1 MHFISE
7 MEVGSGDWAGAGLK
21 TLKLRKW
28 LMTFKIIIA
37 VREAIRSRTKGW
49 QWFSTAVLLHN
60 KITDKNSL
68 KYFPWKCIRS

>member
-7 MEVGSGDWAGAGLK
+7 MEVGSGVWAGLGLK

-37 VREAIRSRTKGW
+37 VREAIRSRTKRLAMV
-49 QWFSTAVLLHN
+49 QYSCTA
-60 KITDKNSL
+60 SQ
-68 KYFPWKCIRS
+68 